1 MSLCRGATPPRDF
14 SRREKV
20 AASRPPDEGVPL
32 GRAARPT
39 RILRRV
45 REVVVLSAART
56 PIGKFGG
63 VFASLSAA
71 DLGTAAAAGALARA
85 GVAPGEVTE
94 TIFGHARQAGG
105 GPNSARQVAHR
116 AGVPDTVP
124 AFTVNKAC
132 ASSLK
137 AITLGALTIAAGEND
152 VVLAGGHECM
162 SATPYL
168 LPRARFGYRMGNA
181 EVVDGMTRDGFLCPL
196 CGELMGET
204 AERLAREY
212 GIARD
217 EQDAFALASQRR
229 AADARAS
236 GRSADE
242 IVPVEVETRKG
253 VVRVEADEH
262 PRPDTTIDSLRRLP
276 PVFAAGGSVHA
287 GNSSGI
293 TDGAA
298 ALVLASRDYARD
310 RGRTPLARIVA
321 WTSAGVDPAR
331 MGIGPVPAVRR
342 LLEKTGVALAD
353 VALIELNEAFAA
365 QVIACARDLRFD
377 PERVNVN
384 GGAIALG
391 HPIGGTGA
399 RIATTL
405 LHEMR
410 RRKERYGIATL
421 CVSGGM
427 GMAVL
432 FERDDP

>member
-1 MSLCRGATPPRDF
+1 M
-14 SRREKV
+14 
-20 AASRPPDEGVPL
+20 
-32 GRAARPT
+32 
-39 RILRRV
+39 
-45 REVVVLSAART
+45 REVFVLSAART

-63 VFASLSAA
+63 AFASLSAA
-71 DLGTAAAAGALARA
+71 DLGTAAARGALARS
-85 GVAPGEVTE
+85 GVPAGEVTE
-94 TIFGHARQAGG
+94 TIFGHGRQAGG

-116 AGVPDTVP
+116 SGVPDAAP

-137 AITLGALTIAAGEND
+137 AITLGALSIAAGENE

-162 SATPYL
+162 SATPYFL
-168 LPRARFGYRMGNA
+168 TGARFGYRMGNA

-212 GIARD
+212 AIGRG
-217 EQDAFALASQRR
+217 EQDRYAVESQRR
-229 AADARAS
+229 AADAAAGGRLS
-236 GRSADE
+236 GE
-242 IVPVEVETRKG
+242 IVPVDVETRKG
-253 VVRVEADEH
+253 SVRISADEH
-262 PRPDTTIDSLRRLP
+262 PRPETTLESLARLP
-276 PVFAAGGSVHA
+276 PVFAPDGTVHA
-287 GNSSGI
+287 GNASGV

-298 ALVLASRDYARD
+298 ALVLASDAYVRRRGLAPMAR
-310 RGRTPLARIVA
+310 VA
-321 WTSAGVDPAR
+321 GWTSAGVDPAR
-331 MGIGPVPAVRR
+331 MGIGPVPAVRA
-342 LLEKTGVALAD
+342 LLDKTGLSMPAIDLV
-353 VALIELNEAFAA
+353 ELNEAFAA
-365 QVIACARDLRFD
+365 QVIACERDLGLD

-405 LHEMR
+405 LHEMER
-410 RRKERYGIATL
+410 RGSRYGIATL

-432 FERDDP
+432 FESAP

>member
-1 MSLCRGATPPRDF
+1 M
-14 SRREKV
+14 
-20 AASRPPDEGVPL
+20 
-32 GRAARPT
+32 
-39 RILRRV
+39 
-45 REVVVLSAART
+45 REVVVLSAVRT
-56 PIGKFGG
+56 PIGRFGG

-71 DLGTAAAAGALARA
+71 DLGTAAAREALARA
-85 GVAPGEVTE
+85 AVPAEDVTE
-94 TIFGHARQAGG
+94 TIFGHGRQAGG
-105 GPNSARQVAHR
+105 GPNSARQVSRR

-137 AITLGALTIAAGEND
+137 AITLAALTIAAGENE

-181 EVVDGMTRDGFLCPL
+181 ELVDGMMRDGFLCPL

-212 GIARD
+212 GISRG
-217 EQDAFALASQRR
+217 EQDRWALESQRR
-229 AADARAS
+229 ASAAAAEGRAS
-236 GRSADE
+236 AE

-253 VVRVEADEH
+253 KTLVSTDEH
-262 PRPDTTIDSLRRLP
+262 PRPDTTPESLSRLP
-276 PVFAAGGSVHA
+276 PVFAADGTVHA

-298 ALVLASRDYARD
+298 ALVIASREYAAS
-310 RGRTPLARIVA
+310 RGISPLARIAA
-321 WTSAGVDPAR
+321 WTSSGVDPAR

-342 LLEKTGVALAD
+342 LLEKTGLALPD
-353 VALIELNEAFAA
+353 VDLIELNEAFAA
-365 QVIACARDLRFD
+365 QVIACERDLGLDRG
-377 PERVNVN
+377 RLNVN

-391 HPIGGTGA
+391 HPIGATGA

-410 RRKERYGIATL
+410 RREARRGMATL

-432 FERDDP
+432 FESTP

>member
-1 MSLCRGATPPRDF
+1 M
-14 SRREKV
+14 
-20 AASRPPDEGVPL
+20 
-32 GRAARPT
+32 
-39 RILRRV
+39 
-45 REVVVLSAART
+45 REVFVLSAVRT
-56 PIGKFGG
+56 PIGRFGG
-63 VFASLSAA
+63 AFASLSAA
-71 DLGTAAAAGALARA
+71 DLGTAAARGALARS

-116 AGVPDTVP
+116 AGVPDSVP

-137 AITLGALTIAAGEND
+137 AITLGALSIAAGENE

-212 GIARD
+212 GIGRD
-217 EQDAFALASQRR
+217 EQDRYALESQRR
-229 AADARAS
+229 AARAAA
-236 GRSADE
+236 GATLEEE
-242 IVPVEVETRKG
+242 IVPVDVETRGGRKRI
-253 VVRVEADEH
+253 VADEH
-262 PRPDTTIDSLRRLP
+262 PRPDTTLESLGRLP
-276 PVFAAGGSVHA
+276 PVFAPDGTVHA
-287 GNSSGI
+287 GNASGV

-298 ALVLASRDYARD
+298 ALVLVSGDRVRERGWAPMARV
-310 RGRTPLARIVA
+310 VA

-331 MGIGPVPAVRR
+331 MGIGPVPAVRA
-342 LLEKTGVALAD
+342 LLEKTGLALPAID
-353 VALIELNEAFAA
+353 LVELNEAFAA
-365 QVIACARDLRFD
+365 QAIACERDLGLDRA
-377 PERVNVN
+377 RVNVN

-399 RIATTL
+399 RISTTL
-405 LHEMR
+405 LHEMKR
-410 RRKERYGIATL
+410 RRARYGIATL

-432 FERDDP
+432 FESTP